1 LFGQLGIMST
11 LSHGHPSTDPTV
23 AIHTRQPYFT
33 LSVGRKDQLRR
44 TSAIWRRHPLAGAL
58 RAHLQRPMDKMFAW
72 ADAGRDLAGLMVK
85 RVETV
90 DSDGRNVYD
99 FSVEGDENFICGTG
113 GLCAKNTDA
122 DVDGS
127 HIRTLLLTFF
137 FRYMPEVISNKYL
150 YVAQPPL
157 YKITRGKEIS
167 YAYTEEQKNRKL
179 ANMTGKPEVARY
191 KGLGEMNPDQ
201 LWETT
206 MNPGNRM
213 LLRVEIEDAVEADK
227 IFDVLMGNEVDP
239 RKRFIQTH
247 AKTVRNLDI

>member
-1 LFGQLGIMST
+1 
-11 LSHGHPSTDPTV
+11 
-23 AIHTRQPYFT
+23 
-33 LSVGRKDQLRR
+33 
-44 TSAIWRRHPLAGAL
+44 
-58 RAHLQRPMDKMFAW
+58 
-72 ADAGRDLAGLMVK
+72 LM
-85 RVETV
+85 
-90 DSDGRNVYD
+90 
-99 FSVEGDENFICGTG
+99 
-113 GLCAKNTDA
+113 TDA

-137 FRYMPEVISNKYL
+137 FRYMPQVIIGKYL

-157 YKITRGKEIS
+157 YKITRGKEIG

-179 ANMTGKPEVARY
+179 AQMTGKPEVARY

-206 MNPGNRM
+206 MNPQNRM

-227 IFDVLMGNEVDP
+227 IFDVLMGTDVDP

-247 AKTVRNLDI
+247 AKTVRNLDV